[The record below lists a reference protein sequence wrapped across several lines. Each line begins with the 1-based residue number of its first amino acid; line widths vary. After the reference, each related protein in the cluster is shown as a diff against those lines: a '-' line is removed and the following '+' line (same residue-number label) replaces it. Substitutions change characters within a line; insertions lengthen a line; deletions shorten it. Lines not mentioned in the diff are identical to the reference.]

1 MSKVGQSFTRLCPSR
16 SIPSS
21 IEKRSAQFRIRFDC
35 CSMYVSNTSTTT
47 PRQCSSTL
55 SACGQ
60 LGTARGW
67 QCTLLLSLLRIA
79 LARLPTNFTLSSQQ
93 HLAARQRSHW
103 PVASPSHV
111 RPVQR
116 RRGNESEARRSRNT
130 TVAPV
135 PSLGTLP
142 PLFFSAHRQGRA
154 RGAGR
159 GQR

>member
-55 SACGQ
+55 GVRPTRNS
-60 LGTARGW
+60 
-67 QCTLLLSLLRIA
+67 
-79 LARLPTNFTLSSQQ
+79 ARLAVHPAVVAAPYSSCPPPDQFHPSSQQ